1 MTMLLWS
8 FGILAIL
15 LCGFVFTIMLLIF
28 WLVVAGA
35 AMEVSKEKQK
45 EELNAANNQMIKD
58 LLTFTK

>member
-1 MTMLLWS
+1 MTMLLWG

-35 AMEVSKEKQK
+35 AMEISKEKQK
-45 EELNAANNQMIKD
+45 EELDAANNQMIKD

>member
-8 FGILAIL
+8 FAILAIL

-35 AMEVSKEKQK
+35 AMEISKEKQK

>member
-35 AMEVSKEKQK
+35 AMEISKEKQK